1 LLPKVLF
8 FIKLHVAQQQLEQS
22 IASEKRANKALQKQK
37 ILRKKL
43 EIKLVEALREAQI
56 ATDSKAEFLAKMS
69 HEIRTPMHGVL
80 GMAELLEK
88 SSLNDAQE
96 SQVKIIL
103 NSGSLLATIINDT
116 LDFSKL
122 QSGLVTLEF
131 IPFNLEHTIH
141 DVMTLLAASIQ
152 YDYLELVLD
161 YPVDVARHFKG
172 DPARIRQILNN
183 LLGNAIKFTEQGVI
197 LVEVRAQVLENGL
210 VEVNLTVQDNSV
222 TRELYQKC

>member
-1 LLPKVLF
+1 
-8 FIKLHVAQQQLEQS
+8 
-22 IASEKRANKALQKQK
+22 
-37 ILRKKL
+37 
-43 EIKLVEALREAQI
+43 
-56 ATDSKAEFLAKMS
+56 MS

-88 SSLNDAQE
+88 SSLND
-96 SQVKIIL
+96 I
-103 NSGSLLATIINDT
+103 

-122 QSGLVTLEF
+122 ESGLVTLES

-183 LLGNAIKFTEQGVI
+183 LLGNAVKFTEK
-197 LVEVRAQVLENGL
+197 GL
-210 VEVNLTVQDNSV
+210 SWL
-222 TRELYQKC
+222 KCALRCLKTAL